1 MTIQL
6 CQSFKK
12 GTFTSTSYKMAMY
25 FKFLPSEVLTR
36 KIKRGD
42 FPFSQLLFWDT
53 SIEKIDPEKNKNYII
68 ERVLGRGLLQ
78 DFYFLLQLYT
88 TEEIT
93 IAVKKSKVLDAK
105 TVNFCSI
112 YFKIPITDLHASPF
126 YS

>member
-1 MTIQL
+1 MT
-6 CQSFKK
+6 
-12 GTFTSTSYKMAMY
+12 MY
-25 FKFLPSEVLTR
+25 FKFLPAEVLNR

-42 FPFSQLLFWDT
+42 FPFSHLLFWDT
-53 SIEKIDPEKNKNYII
+53 SIEKIDPEKNKNFII
-68 ERVLGRGLLQ
+68 ERVLGRGLLR

-93 IAVKKSKVLDAK
+93 VAVKKSKVLDAK